1 MVGIVRLLVAISSL
15 TLLVR
20 AAPSPPK
27 YVELYTEQMVD
38 HFNYE
43 LQDTFMERYF
53 LSGEQPAVPWRLVR
67 HLVGRAELVAFV
79 YRRVLE
85 RKRATVLLHRK
96 RGGDRR
102 VLRQHR
108 FPVRTGGEFQCPDR
122 FCRARE
128 SVCPWLF
135 SRLNSSLSVR
145 QCVLCAHKKL
155 IDYMHSLAKVL

>member
-53 LSGEQPAVPWRLVR
+53 LSGELTCTSLDLYYTKTAVHSR
-67 HLVGRAELVAFV
+67 
-79 YRRVLE
+79 
-85 RKRATVLLHRK
+85 
-96 RGGDRR
+96 RGG
-102 VLRQHR
+102 
-108 FPVRTGGEFQCPDR
+108 
-122 FCRARE
+122 
-128 SVCPWLF
+128 
-135 SRLNSSLSVR
+135 RLGRGYTSSGR
-145 QCVLCAHKKL
+145 G
-155 IDYMHSLAKVL
+155 